1 MSYICLVSFNDKE
14 TQEHYEIG
22 DKFNPQGVSEK
33 RMAELLSTFNDLGA
47 PVIRFVEDE
56 AEEVTEE
63 VPVTNVPVD
72 EEVPVTEEVVA
83 QEQPVEETVAT
94 EAPVEEQQA
103 DEKQTDENPENEKPK
118 GKGKGKKV
126 ADSDE

>member
-1 MSYICLVSFNDKE
+1 MAYICLVSFNDKE
-14 TQEHYEIG
+14 TQTHYETG
-22 DKFNPQGVSEK
+22 DMFNPQGVSEK
-33 RMAELLSTFNDLGA
+33 RMAELISPFNDLGA

-56 AEEVTEE
+56 EEQVIEE

-72 EEVPVTEEVVA
+72 EEAQTTEEVAPQEPPMEEAVA
-83 QEQPVEETVAT
+83 NESSEQEPLV
-94 EAPVEEQQA
+94 